1 VLAADRYQGGEKPA
15 WILEIEEA
23 RATSTGAIGQSEAWA
38 GNPRQQQQQQQKQQ
52 EEQEQQREG
61 HEYVQEEEQEVEE
74 HETERVEREE
84 ERAKDE
90 MEEKAV
96 KDESVEEEEKVIRD
110 EEEEVTRDELTSA
123 AAAAAATQ
131 QVSDQPVTSQHP
143 ASDVRAVTSLQHEH
157 AMMTSMAVAEHDV
170 INEDMTSR
178 GGGADVI
185 GSEEMT
191 AASADVTEP
200 LHTVTGSQ
208 ERASEKAVKDE
219 WDEDGE
225 ELRRDAAAAAAH
237 HVSDQP
243 MTSQQ
248 PASDVRAVTSLHATT
263 SDDVR
268 RVDEQPH
275 GHVMPSPVDTDAVA
289 RHQQPVAVQSS
300 SSSGTSAGVDERG
313 KRRHKDDK
321 SRRPEHSAEVS
332 RLAQS

>member
-1 VLAADRYQGGEKPA
+1 MLAADRYQGGEKPA

-90 MEEKAV
+90 ME
-96 KDESVEEEEKVIRD
+96 
-110 EEEEVTRDELTSA
+110 
-123 AAAAAATQ
+123 
-131 QVSDQPVTSQHP
+131 
-143 ASDVRAVTSLQHEH
+143 
-157 AMMTSMAVAEHDV
+157 
-170 INEDMTSR
+170 
-178 GGGADVI
+178 
-185 GSEEMT
+185 
-191 AASADVTEP
+191 
-200 LHTVTGSQ
+200 
-208 ERASEKAVKDE
+208 EKAVKDE